1 MIYALLTVTYYYMHI
16 WVLTEF
22 TKKNIKIDQIVSSK
36 NILSDSNQISKV
48 MSIRFSSNF
57 SWQNPFARCILRK
70 KKYLSKNKIFKRLII
85 SYQFKFTSQSL
96 ETNLG
101 PKRL

>member
-36 NILSDSNQISKV
+36 NILSDSNQI
-48 MSIRFSSNF
+48 
-57 SWQNPFARCILRK
+57 
-70 KKYLSKNKIFKRLII
+70 Y
-85 SYQFKFTSQSL
+85 
-96 ETNLG
+96 
-101 PKRL
+101 PK